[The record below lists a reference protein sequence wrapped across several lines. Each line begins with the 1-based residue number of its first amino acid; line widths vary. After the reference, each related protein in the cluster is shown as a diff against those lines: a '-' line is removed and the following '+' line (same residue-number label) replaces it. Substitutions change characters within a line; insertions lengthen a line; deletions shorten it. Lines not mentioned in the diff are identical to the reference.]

1 MGGLELK
8 RVAIIAAMPG
18 ELLHLARGWK
28 HEKREGGVHLWR
40 MTQRDAEWVAAC
52 AGAGQAAATRAFAEV
67 EKDGPVTSVISTG
80 WVGALRA
87 EFVPGRVYAVAGV
100 IDAKTGERFEAGEAV
115 LANGGLPKET
125 GSWRRP
131 AGGRDK
137 ANAEAGKG
145 GGREQVPSGAKA
157 VPFQSVPNAG
167 READQDLSGVNARES
182 SFTADAA
189 RLKSCPVTEPGTR
202 PWVVTGARVA
212 NTEEKRRLA
221 GAYPAGLVDME
232 AAAVARLAAM
242 RGVPFLCIKAVS
254 DGPAARLP
262 DFNRFLTPQGQF
274 QLARFIFFAL
284 IRPWY
289 WPELMRM
296 SENSSK
302 ASQALRDSLLE
313 NLRRSGAH

>member
-1 MGGLELK
+1 MN
-8 RVAIIAAMPG
+8 RIAVIAAMPG

-40 MTQRDAEWVAAC
+40 TTQGDAEWVAAC
-52 AGAGQAAATRAFAEV
+52 AGAGQGAATRAFAEV

-80 WVGALRA
+80 WVGALTA
-87 EFVPGRVYAVAGV
+87 EFVPGRVYAAAGV

-115 LANGGLPKET
+115 LANGGMPPEHT
-125 GSWRRP
+125 SWRTP
-131 AGGRDK
+131 ASARKRAIG
-137 ANAEAGKG
+137 EAGES
-145 GGREQVPSGAKA
+145 GGREQLSSGAKARVDSAHVSGTAEA
-157 VPFQSVPNAG
+157 VPFQSVSST
-167 READQDLSGVNARES
+167 EKTSSADMRAQG
-182 SFTADAA
+182 
-189 RLKSCPVTEPGTR
+189 

-221 GAYPAGLVDME
+221 EAYSAGLVDME

-242 RGVPFLCIKAVS
+242 RGVPFLCIKGVS
-254 DGPAARLP
+254 DGHAARLP
-262 DFNRFLTPQGQF
+262 DFNRFLTQEGQF
-274 QLARFIFFAL
+274 QLARFIFFAIL
-284 IRPWY
+284 RPWY

-313 NLRRSGAH
+313 NLRRTGAN